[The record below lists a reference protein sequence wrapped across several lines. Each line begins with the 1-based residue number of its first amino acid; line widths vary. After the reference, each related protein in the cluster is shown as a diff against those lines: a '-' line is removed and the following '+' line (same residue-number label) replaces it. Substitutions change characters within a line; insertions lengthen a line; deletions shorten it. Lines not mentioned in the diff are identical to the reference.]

1 MQLTKVYLEGA
12 LGARFGREWELAAN
26 TPRQALKLLRANE
39 PEFVEWMTE
48 NKDVY
53 SLYTVAVEFEDGSTL
68 ECAEEAISRLPK
80 RPVSI
85 TFEPVIEGSGAAAR
99 IVVGVALLVVSAIT
113 YNPAGVGYGWTL
125 MFAAGASLT
134 LGGLVGLMTSSAGGS
149 SESRREDKTSYY
161 FNGPTNTEAQ
171 GVPVPLVYGDEVLIG
186 SHCISASLSVDQL
199 M

>member
-12 LGARFGREWELAAN
+12 LGARFGREWELAAK

-39 PEFVEWMTE
+39 PEFIKWMAE
-48 NKDVY
+48 HQDIY
-53 SLYTVAVEFEDGSTL
+53 SLYTVSVEFEDGSTL
-68 ECAEEAISRLPK
+68 ECSDDAISHLPR

-85 TFEPVIEGSGAAAR
+85 TFEPVIEGAGAAAR
-99 IVVGVALLVVSAIT
+99 IVVGVVLLVVSAIT
-113 YNPAGVGYGWTL
+113 YNPAGVGAGWTM
-125 MFAAGASLT
+125 MFAVGASLT
-134 LGGLVGLMTSSAGGS
+134 LGGLVGLLTSSGGGS
-149 SESRREDKTSYY
+149 SESKREDKTSYF

-171 GVPVPLVYGDEVLIG
+171 GVPVPLIYGDEVLVG